1 MSCDSVFDQSAKQL
15 IVGQTTTQLATF
27 SLANNKLHIYYGTSY
42 YYYYHY
48 AAFNMPHVSH
58 KDDELQA
65 PSDLTRNGLLK
76 N

>member
-1 MSCDSVFDQSAKQL
+1 MSRDSVFDQSAKQL

-27 SLANNKLHIYYGTSY
+27 SLANNKLHNIYYGTSY
-42 YYYYHY
+42 YYYYYHHY

-65 PSDLTRNGLLK
+65 HLT
-76 N
+76 